1 MTALPASVDRVLVV
15 EDDPALLRL
24 LVRYLQRAGMEIEGA
39 ETAALA
45 VERFVPGAYSC
56 VLADLT
62 LPDGS
67 GLDLV
72 GTFLRADPSLRAVLC
87 SGYPLALDML
97 SEGERGRAVVLQKP
111 FSPQELL
118 SLLRIQGSG

>member
-1 MTALPASVDRVLVV
+1 MTEPPVRVDRVLVV

-24 LVRYLQRAGMEIEGA
+24 LVRYLQKAGMEAEGA
-39 ETAALA
+39 ETAARA
-45 VERFVPGAYSC
+45 VERFAPGAYSY

-72 GTFLRADPSLRAVLC
+72 GTFLRADPGLRAVLC

-97 SEGERGRAVVLQKP
+97 SEGERGRAAVLQKP

-118 SLLRIQGSG
+118 SRLRT